1 MTFDELYNSIMEQG
15 PGLTIPSIPKLSLQA
30 PGGQQTINTPT
41 TSSASTTTQKTTTP
55 NTPQA
60 NQQDN
65 INKQT
70 NAYVQ
75 NSYKKI
81 KDLEQMVNDL
91 SDQLSK
97 AQGLP
102 PKPKTPSIMSNVV
115 NPQFT
120 GQ

>member
-1 MTFDELYNSIMEQG
+1 MTFDELYNSIMEQA
-15 PGLTIPSIPKLSLQA
+15 PGLTIPSIPKLNLQA
-30 PGGQQTINTPT
+30 PMGQQAINNPS

-55 NTPQA
+55 NNPQA

-65 INKQT
+65 ISKQT

-81 KDLEQMVNDL
+81 KDLEQMVNSL
-91 SDQLSK
+91 SDQLNQ

-102 PKPKTPSIMSNVV
+102 AKPKKPSIMSNVV

-120 GQ
+120 TQ